1 MGSPKEEKNKG
12 CEKIFEEIILE
23 NFINMEK
30 EIVGQ
35 VQEIQRAPYRI
46 NPRKKHDKTHI
57 NQASKD

>member
-1 MGSPKEEKNKG
+1 MGSPKEEKNEG

-46 NPRKKHDKTHI
+46 NPRKKT
-57 NQASKD
+57 